1 MDAVDLGVN
10 LFVALFA
17 LVDPIGNIPIFA
29 AATAGASARQRMQVT
44 GLLCLFIVGF
54 LTVFFFTGL
63 SLLQFFGISLA
74 AFRIAGG
81 ILLLLLGL
89 DMTRG
94 DFLKMFADA
103 DAVSD
108 AADVRGY
115 AKRRFQRLVVPF
127 AMPLLIGPGAIS
139 TIIIQAGEAQ
149 KIGPAGTVAGLVAI
163 GAAERLGPAGT
174 TAGVIAIVAAA
185 AVTFVC
191 FSLTGAISKL
201 LGEVGMSIV
210 VRVLGLILCALA
222 IQFILA
228 GLGEALP
235 GMFSGEVTAPYPSG
249 GH

>member
-1 MDAVDLGVN
+1 MDALDLGVN

-29 AATAGASARQRMQVT
+29 AATAGASARQRLSVSA
-44 GLLCLFIVGF
+44 LICLFIVAF
-54 LTVFFFTGL
+54 LILFFFTGI

-89 DMTRG
+89 DMTRE
-94 DFLKMFADA
+94 DFMTMFADA
-103 DAVSD
+103 DAAAD
-108 AADVRGY
+108 AKDVRGY
-115 AKRRFQRLVVPF
+115 ARRRFKRLIVPF

-139 TIIIQAGEAQ
+139 TIIIQAGEAE
-149 KIGPAGTVAGLVAI
+149 K
-163 GAAERLGPAGT
+163 LGPTGNI
-174 TAGVIAIVAAA
+174 AGVIAIGAAGLA
-185 AVTFVC
+185 TFVV
-191 FSLTGAISKL
+191 FALTGPISRL
-201 LGEVGMSIV
+201 IGEVGMAIV

-228 GLGEALP
+228 GLGEAIP
-235 GMFSGEVTAPYPSG
+235 GMFSGAVTSPYPTG

>member
-1 MDAVDLGVN
+1 MNALDLGVN

-29 AATAGASARQRMQVT
+29 AATAGASVRQRLSVSA
-44 GLLCLFIVGF
+44 LICIFIAAF
-54 LTVFFFTGL
+54 LAFFFFTGL
-63 SLLQFFGISLA
+63 GLLQFFGISLA

-94 DFLKMFADA
+94 DFLSMFADA
-103 DAVSD
+103 DAAAD
-108 AADVRGY
+108 AKDVRGY
-115 AKRRFQRLVVPF
+115 AQRRFKRLIVPF

-149 KIGPAGTVAGLVAI
+149 KLGYGGTIAGLAAI
-163 GAAERLGPAGT
+163 
-174 TAGVIAIVAAA
+174 AAA
-185 AVTFVC
+185 ALATFVC
-191 FSLTGAISKL
+191 FAATGPISRV
-201 LGEVGMSIV
+201 LGDVGMAII

-228 GLGEALP
+228 GLGEAIP
-235 GMFSGEVTAPYPSG
+235 GMFSSVVIAPYPESG
-249 GH
+249 H